1 MRSNPAHARPVS
13 LMPAM
18 LFCVLISACATESSA
33 SMQTYRVQGDDSA
46 SLIVTP
52 LAVFDRPWA
61 MTFLPD
67 RQMLVTEQGGRL
79 WLVELPWDALRT
91 LDETAEEGEPGV
103 LPDPAIRP
111 VSGLPAIRAAGQGG
125 LGDVV
130 LHPGFDE
137 NRLVYVSYVE
147 WEGDR
152 SGAVV
157 ARGPLDASDE
167 ENIRLADLTVI
178 WRQQPKVSGLG
189 HYGHRIAFSEDG
201 YLYISSGERQ
211 KFDPAQDLQQNLGK
225 IVRLHDDGSV
235 PVDNPFAA
243 EGGVTAE
250 IWSLGHRNPLGMAFD
265 QSNAL
270 WVHEMG
276 PRGGDELNRIA
287 AGENYGYPLVS
298 NGDHY
303 NGDPMPDHDTRP
315 DLAAPAISWSPV
327 ISPSSLVVYSGERFP
342 AWRNSGLVSGLSSR
356 SLLRVTLDVPA
367 REIERF
373 NMGKRIREVEQGP
386 DGRVFLLEDGPG
398 GRLLHVSEEG

>member
-1 MRSNPAHARPVS
+1 
-13 LMPAM
+13 
-18 LFCVLISACATESSA
+18 
-33 SMQTYRVQGDDSA
+33 
-46 SLIVTP
+46 
-52 LAVFDRPWA
+52 